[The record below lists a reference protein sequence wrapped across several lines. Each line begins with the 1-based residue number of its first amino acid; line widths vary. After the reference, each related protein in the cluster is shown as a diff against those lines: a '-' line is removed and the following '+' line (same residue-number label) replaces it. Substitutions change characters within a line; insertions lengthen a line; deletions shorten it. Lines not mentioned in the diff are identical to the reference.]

1 MTFSVIFIDRQVVM
15 VRHIVSRKT
24 RKYPNLSNE
33 GSERTS
39 TQTTQTA
46 ERIKLVRVLVSVY
59 AVRGDGKASNEPVHK
74 EKFCVPV
81 SGIQNFSKVAIRP
94 KRIQK
99 PRYILYWHKDSA
111 AQKGIGQS
119 FDLKVAL
126 VSKNSKGGV
135 DVYSVRTQDSWS
147 HEWKVQSS

>member
-1 MTFSVIFIDRQVVM
+1 MTFSVIFVDRQVVM

-59 AVRGDGKASNEPVHK
+59 AVRGDGKQAMSQYTRK
-74 EKFCVPV
+74 
-81 SGIQNFSKVAIRP
+81 NFVYQLAVYKIF
-94 KRIQK
+94 
-99 PRYILYWHKDSA
+99 PRSP
-111 AQKGIGQS
+111 
-119 FDLKVAL
+119 
-126 VSKNSKGGV
+126 
-135 DVYSVRTQDSWS
+135 
-147 HEWKVQSS
+147 

>member
-1 MTFSVIFIDRQVVM
+1 MTFSVIFVDRQVVM

-81 SGIQNFSKVAIRP
+81 SGIQNFSKVAI
-94 KRIQK
+94 KTK
-99 PRYILYWHKDSA
+99 TNLKATLYP
-111 AQKGIGQS
+111 
-119 FDLKVAL
+119 LL
-126 VSKNSKGGV
+126 
-135 DVYSVRTQDSWS
+135 T
-147 HEWKVQSS
+147 

>member
-1 MTFSVIFIDRQVVM
+1 M
-15 VRHIVSRKT
+15 
-24 RKYPNLSNE
+24 
-33 GSERTS
+33 
-39 TQTTQTA
+39 
-46 ERIKLVRVLVSVY
+46 SVY

-74 EKFCVPV
+74 EKICVPV

-119 FDLKVAL
+119 FDLKRVAL
-126 VSKNSKGGV
+126 VSNTQF
-135 DVYSVRTQDSWS
+135 VRKTPGATSGKFKD
-147 HEWKVQSS
+147 HTKFIAKFILALAR